1 MNNGFF
7 WVGHCQKV
15 ERNSVVDQL
24 ASRSRRKEQG
34 KAAAV
39 IHVSHKR
46 ALIYSG
52 VAS

>member
-24 ASRSRRKEQG
+24 ASRSRRNKVKQQQSSTLATRG
-34 KAAAV
+34 
-39 IHVSHKR
+39 R
-46 ALIYSG
+46 
-52 VAS
+52 